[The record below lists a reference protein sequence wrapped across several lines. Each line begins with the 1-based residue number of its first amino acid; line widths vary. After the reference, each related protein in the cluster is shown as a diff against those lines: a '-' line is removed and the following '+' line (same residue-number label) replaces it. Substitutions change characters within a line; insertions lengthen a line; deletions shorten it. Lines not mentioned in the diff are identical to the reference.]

1 MARETKFGL
10 LFVVVLTSVF
20 GLLVYKR
27 IHTPAGLVA
36 ETEQTAEPGGEPAE
50 PEAPE
55 LEVPP
60 GAEPGTTAD
69 PVSVTELSTPLL
81 AQGAPERPQGA
92 KPKLPVEVADSEFF
106 EPPRPATSENPS
118 STTTEHAD
126 EIGFEPPQRVVA
138 TPVELPANEGADA
151 DPFGFS
157 EPQVET
163 VETPATE
170 PNANAGAL
178 SAPPDGADP
187 FADPQPVAGS
197 PATID
202 DPAATTFEAVEEP
215 AMTAAGDDPFAAE
228 MPEMPEETEVAAQPV
243 EAEGLESPTAQPV
256 EADPFGAMEVDVPST
271 KPAPTASA
279 LPVDLDGPDVATV
292 AEPLPTIEPV
302 KPQNPP
308 KPAVTEPKIRA
319 EVLPVEI
326 PAIEEPA
333 FEEALAVPQR
343 TASTAAPR
351 VPVRAVPTSDPIE
364 AEPLEPAMPAAKP
377 VASLPVLPEE
387 ELPRV
392 AAARPLPTDL
402 DVAPTPRPVA
412 PPAMN
417 NGAYVV
423 QATDSF
429 WTISKRVYG
438 TGRYFQALAKH
449 NVALI
454 PNPERMKLGVR
465 IATPPAAEL
474 ERRYPAEIP
483 LAAQDSPGATE
494 PGVDPG
500 FFVDAAGQPKY
511 RVGSTDTLSGIA
523 RNHLGRAS
531 RWVQVFEMN
540 RDVLKDGNSLKVGT
554 VLKLP
559 ADASQVQVVGFQ
571 GPDR

>member
-36 ETEQTAEPGGEPAE
+36 ETEQTAEPGGDPAE

-55 LEVPP
+55 LEVPA
-60 GAEPGTTAD
+60 GAGSGVTTN
-69 PVSVTELSTPLL
+69 PVSESESATPLL
-81 AQGAPERPQGA
+81 TQGAPERPQGA

-106 EPPRPATSENPS
+106 EPPRPATSGQTS
-118 STTTEHAD
+118 STTAENAED
-126 EIGFEPPQRVVA
+126 IGFEPPQRVAA
-138 TPVELPANEGADA
+138 TPVDVAADEGADA

-163 VETPATE
+163 AETPATE
-170 PNANAGAL
+170 ANT
-178 SAPPDGADP
+178 SAPAMSPPTDGSDP

-197 PATID
+197 QATIP

-215 AMTAAGDDPFAAE
+215 AMTPAGEDPFAAE
-228 MPEMPEETEVAAQPV
+228 FPTETEVAARPV
-243 EAEGLESPTAQPV
+243 ESEAAESLTAQPV
-256 EADPFGAMEVDVPST
+256 EADPFGPMDLEVPTT

-279 LPVDLDGPDVATV
+279 LPVDLDGTDVATA
-292 AEPLPTIEPV
+292 AEPMPTIEPV
-302 KPQNPP
+302 KPENPP

-326 PAIEEPA
+326 PANEEPA

-364 AEPLEPAMPAAKP
+364 AEPLEPAMLPAKPAA
-377 VASLPVLPEE
+377 AIPVLPVEA
-387 ELPRV
+387 LPRV
-392 AAARPLPTDL
+392 ASTARPLPTDL

-454 PNPERMKLGVR
+454 PNPDRMKPGVR

-474 ERRYPAEIP
+474 DRRYPAEIP
-483 LAAQDSPGATE
+483 LAAQDSSAGTDS
-494 PGVDPG
+494 GVDPG

-540 RDVLKDGNSLKVGT
+540 RDVLKDGNNLKVGT